1 MTVSMVMVVFVL
13 IPMSAN
19 MEVIF
24 VTLTPAVLTSLAL
37 TAVPA
42 EKATLEMGDIVK
54 VITESTTETSLIS

>member
-1 MTVSMVMVVFVL
+1 MTVSMVMVIFVL

-37 TAVPA
+37 TAVLA